1 MGLIY
6 SSIRV
11 RDMDKA
17 IEFYSKFLGMKEAE
31 RRSPIPGELV
41 VVLESPDTKNKLQL
55 MYYEKKCKMYK
66 DYEKGDEMDHLMFE
80 VEDAN
85 ETFKR
90 LVAGGAE
97 IAMNIFEIR
106 DGRFMG
112 FVKDRD
118 GIWVGVISSKKK

>member
-1 MGLIY
+1 MGLMY

-17 IEFYSKFLGMKEAE
+17 IEFYTKFLGMKELE
-31 RRSPIPGELV
+31 RRSPIPDELV

-55 MYYEKKCKMYK
+55 MYYGKKCKMYK

-80 VEDAN
+80 VKDAR
-85 ETFKR
+85 ETFKH
-90 LVAGGAE
+90 LVAAGAE
-97 IAMNIFEIR
+97 VAMSIFEIR
-106 DGRFMG
+106 DGRYMG

-118 GIWVGVISSKKK
+118 GIWVGVISGKKK